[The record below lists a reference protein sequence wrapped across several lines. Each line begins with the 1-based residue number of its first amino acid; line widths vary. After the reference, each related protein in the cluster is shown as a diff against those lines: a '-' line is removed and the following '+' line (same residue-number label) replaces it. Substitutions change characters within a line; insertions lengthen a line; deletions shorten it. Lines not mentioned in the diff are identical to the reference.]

1 MVDKT
6 AAGSQQTDQ
15 RDADTRDSLAALARR
30 RSNSSP
36 IVLQSDVQAAPQEKQ
51 EKQEKQSEAGSAL
64 QTGED
69 ANDDANRAEESQ
81 TVKEK
86 DAADGPDNTQQPQ
99 MASISAITT
108 QVLPPSFIPTATG
121 RIRPVT
127 GAFPQF
133 SPLRRRNRRSAG
145 DPSARWPRGRCV
157 EPTSAMLKR
166 PAMRGARVVPDGRR
180 EWRYAV
186 AANRQQCS
194 PLCELTSGLIGT
206 ANVTNQWKYWTYAR
220 YARFALHCASL
231 YYVIPIESQQCV

>member
-30 RSNSSP
+30 RSNSST

-86 DAADGPDNTQQPQ
+86 DAADGPDNTR
-99 MASISAITT
+99 S
-108 QVLPPSFIPTATG
+108 
-121 RIRPVT
+121 
-127 GAFPQF
+127 
-133 SPLRRRNRRSAG
+133 RRWH
-145 DPSARWPRGRCV
+145 P
-157 EPTSAMLKR
+157 
-166 PAMRGARVVPDGRR
+166 
-180 EWRYAV
+180 
-186 AANRQQCS
+186 
-194 PLCELTSGLIGT
+194 
-206 ANVTNQWKYWTYAR
+206 
-220 YARFALHCASL
+220 
-231 YYVIPIESQQCV
+231 

>member
-30 RSNSSP
+30 RSNSSTL
-36 IVLQSDVQAAPQEKQ
+36 VLQSDVQAAPQEKQ

-108 QVLPPSFIPTATG
+108 QVLPPSFIPRNRSYSSRNG
-121 RIRPVT
+121 RFSRNSVRFADGT
-127 GAFPQF
+127 GAAQAIH
-133 SPLRRRNRRSAG
+133 PLVG
-145 DPSARWPRGRCV
+145 RG
-157 EPTSAMLKR
+157 
-166 PAMRGARVVPDGRR
+166 VV
-180 EWRYAV
+180 A
-186 AANRQQCS
+186 
-194 PLCELTSGLIGT
+194 
-206 ANVTNQWKYWTYAR
+206 
-220 YARFALHCASL
+220 
-231 YYVIPIESQQCV
+231 